1 MSVEKSSL
9 TRIKNKFR
17 QSKNDIV
24 QSPAINT
31 NDLPQTMYG
40 IITAEEWRK
49 QNTKKMGV
57 AAGNQEHNQDKDNV
71 KMKKRKKKKKRKKIV
86 LSFDLNE
93 DEDKAPKITLKYN
106 LSSNPGKEFRGE
118 ARLRWGN
125 GNGISNIRWNIS

>member
-24 QSPAINT
+24 QSPANT

-49 QNTKKMGV
+49 QNEKKMGV
-57 AAGNQEHNQDKDNV
+57 SAGNQETNQDKDNV

-93 DEDKAPKITLKYN
+93 DEEDDEIQPKK
-106 LSSNPGKEFRGE
+106 K
-118 ARLRWGN
+118 
-125 GNGISNIRWNIS
+125 

>member
-17 QSKNDIV
+17 QSKNDMV

-57 AAGNQEHNQDKDNV
+57 SAGNQETNQDKDNV
-71 KMKKRKKKKKRKKIV
+71 KMEKRKKKKKRKKIV

-93 DEDKAPKITLKYN
+93 DEEDDEIQQKKKNKNY
-106 LSSNPGKEFRGE
+106 EMQ
-118 ARLRWGN
+118 
-125 GNGISNIRWNIS
+125 